1 MDPVL
6 EVDSISANGLLQC
19 SNYKT
24 PRNTETP
31 RRPQKTSSI
40 RRKNENHKQ
49 KS

>member
-6 EVDSISANGLLQC
+6 EVDSISANGLLKC

-24 PRNTETP
+24 RNTETP